1 MNPVSRNKV
10 FLNLSNHPYNEW
22 EDCQKQAAIVYG
34 NVVDMPFPKVDEG
47 GDEQY
52 IMCLAQTYFQRI
64 KEIGT
69 PQSLTI
75 HLMGEMTFCFA
86 MLKLL
91 QQEGY
96 TCVASTSKRIV
107 DELKP
112 SQKQVTFQ
120 FERFRRYE

>member
-10 FLNLSNHPYNEW
+10 FLNLSNHPYNNWSES
-22 EDCQKQAAIVYG
+22 QKHAAVVYG
-34 NVVDMPFPKVDEG
+34 DVIDLPFPTIDEG
-47 GDEQY
+47 GNEDY
-52 IMCLAQTYFQRI
+52 IAQLSRTYLLRI

-69 PQSLTI
+69 PQMLTI

-86 MLKLL
+86 LLKLL